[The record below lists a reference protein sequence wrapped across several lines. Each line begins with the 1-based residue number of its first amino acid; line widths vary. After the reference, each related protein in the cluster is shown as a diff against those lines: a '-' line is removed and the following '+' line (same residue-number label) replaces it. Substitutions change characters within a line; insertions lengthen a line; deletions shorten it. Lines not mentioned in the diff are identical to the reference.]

1 MTHEDLKKQDDAD
14 VRALLRTREGARFFA
29 RLLEL
34 TRVFEIS
41 YIPHD
46 AHGTAFNEGVRNVGL
61 AVYEGIA
68 EAGGLGLVQDAALER
83 RIER

>member
-1 MTHEDLKKQDDAD
+1 MTHEDLKNQDDAD

-46 AHGTAFNEGVRNVGL
+46 AHGTAFNIAWQRRAETGSMIEALRVASRL
-61 AVYEGIA
+61 ART
-68 EAGGLGLVQDAALER
+68 AG
-83 RIER
+83 

>member
-1 MTHEDLKKQDDAD
+1 MTFDERNKQDEAD
-14 VRALLRTREGARFFA
+14 LRTILSTREGARFFA

-68 EAGGLGLVQDAALER
+68 EAGGLGLVQHAARER